1 MSRALVDDIQAQ
13 SGRLTLNLRIALET
27 CDLSAELFGVP
38 LWKHLYHTM
47 HSLDQWF
54 INPARYEEPPFH
66 VHGLNSLD
74 ERSPVALDKRQ
85 LSDYLLQ
92 IDHKITAY
100 LQGLTDEQL
109 VIRPHGCEHTRL
121 ALILGQTRH
130 CMCHIGIINGATI
143 AATGKWPRV
152 VGMAHSD
159 PEHDGYFE

>member
-1 MSRALVDDIQAQ
+1 MSRVLVDDIQAQ
-13 SGRLTLNLRIALET
+13 SGRLALNLRNALET
-27 CDLSAELFGVP
+27 CDLAADLFGVP

-66 VHGLNSLD
+66 VDGLNSLD
-74 ERSPVALDKRQ
+74 IQSPVELDKRQ

-92 IDHKITAY
+92 I
-100 LQGLTDEQL
+100 LTDEQL
-109 VIRPHGCEHTRL
+109 PEKPEGCEHTRL
-121 ALILGQTRH
+121 ALILGQARH

-152 VGMAHSD
+152 VGMAPSD
-159 PEHDGYFE
+159 PERDGYFE